1 MVTPRPSL
9 AGLLVAQAGV
19 VTRAQARAVGCTTGQ
34 IRAQL
39 AAGRWQQVHRGTYAT
54 FTGALPPL
62 ARLWAAVLTCGD
74 GATLSHRTAAWLYGL
89 SATGGGSGRGEEP
102 IEVTVPAGRKV
113 RAVTGVRV
121 HRSRRLDLDRH
132 PALSPP
138 RTRLEATL
146 LDLAGVEASL
156 DDAIGLVARA
166 CQGRRTTPARVR
178 AVLLARRGGRWRREL
193 LAALGDVAAGAES
206 LLELRYLRHVER
218 AHGLPV
224 GERQARVASG
234 RRASVSADPRS
245 QGQRT
250 QGQPTPG
257 QPTPGQR
264 AQGQR
269 AQGQQTQ
276 GQRTQ
281 GQQTQL
287 VDVRYR
293 RLRTRVELDG
303 RLGHEEARARWRDYA
318 RDNAG
323 VVAGDVTLRYGF
335 ADVAG
340 RPCEVAGQVADTLR
354 ARGWSGHPRR
364 CGPACRLPDP
374 RSRGNPMSL

>member
-1 MVTPRPSL
+1 VVTPLPSL

-19 VTRAQARAVGCTTGQ
+19 VTRAQARATGCTDGQ

-54 FTGALPPL
+54 FTGDLPPP
-62 ARLWAAVLTCGD
+62 ARLWAAVLACGD
-74 GATLSHRTAAWLYGL
+74 GATLSHRTAAGLHGL
-89 SATGGGSGRGEEP
+89 SATGWGGGAGRGEES

-138 RTRLEATL
+138 RTRLEATV
-146 LDLAGVEASL
+146 LDLAGAAASL
-156 DDAIGLVARA
+156 DDAVGLVARA
-166 CQGRRTTPARVR
+166 CQGRLTTPVR
-178 AVLLARRGGRWRREL
+178 LRAALRTRRGGRWRREL
-193 LAALGDVAAGAES
+193 LAALGDVAGGAES
-206 LLELRYLRHVER
+206 LLELRYLRDVER
-218 AHGLPV
+218 AHRLPV
-224 GERQARVASG
+224 GERQARVAG
-234 RRASVSADPRS
+234 
-245 QGQRT
+245 
-250 QGQPTPG
+250 
-257 QPTPGQR
+257 
-264 AQGQR
+264 
-269 AQGQQTQ
+269 
-276 GQRTQ
+276 

-340 RPCEVAGQVADTLR
+340 RPCEVAGQVADTLQ
-354 ARGWSGHPRR
+354 ARGWSGRPHR